1 MRWEYRTRWHKQHF
15 ACFQCRKAF
24 KRRWPCDYLA
34 RGVVVYRPFSCP
46 ECGQPMNDMGV
57 DFKAPPQNDQRQWL
71 KVAVLYSFGI
81 RFDWD
86 RGTSE
91 GPGPRPATLSALE
104 DYLVSLGHTRAEI
117 RARIETVR
125 QSLFQY
131 DSGSELPRE

>member
-1 MRWEYRTRWHKQHF
+1 MRWLYHGHLYKEHF

-24 KRRWPCDYLA
+24 KRRWPGDYFPP
-34 RGVVVYRPFSCP
+34 GQFDNRPFPCP

-57 DFKAPPQNDQRQWL
+57 DFKAPPQSDQRQWL

-86 RGTSE
+86 RDTSE
-91 GPGPRPATLSALE
+91 GPGPRPATLSTLE
-104 DYLVSLGHTRAEI
+104 DYLTSLGHAREEI

-125 QSLFQY
+125 QSLSKRG
-131 DSGSELPRE
+131 SGSEPPRE